1 MSKFLT
7 NDELSI
13 LVNQLGF
20 KKAYDVIDESEK
32 EIKDILQDVIYL
44 KPGMANT
51 VSDELVNKIGNNHM
65 GGCFVEF
72 DWVIDFLIMILE
84 NSSSN
89 KLRAICIL
97 SILNNL
103 SYFEIMEKYSHKI
116 DIENFKIDLRNK
128 LDMYSDEFFEDKL
141 KILA

>member
-1 MSKFLT
+1 MGMYLS

-65 GGCFVEF
+65 GVCFVEF
-72 DWVIDFLIMILE
+72 DWVIDNDLG
-84 NSSSN
+84 
-89 KLRAICIL
+89 KLV
-97 SILNNL
+97 
-103 SYFEIMEKYSHKI
+103 F
-116 DIENFKIDLRNK
+116 
-128 LDMYSDEFFEDKL
+128 
-141 KILA
+141 

>member
-1 MSKFLT
+1 MGMYLS

-44 KPGMANT
+44 KPGIANT
-51 VSDELVNKIGNNHM
+51 VSDELVNKIGNNQM
-65 GGCFVEF
+65 GVCFVEF
-72 DWVIDFLIMILE
+72 DWVIDFLIIILE

-89 KLRAICIL
+89 KPRAICIL
-97 SILNNL
+97 SILNDL

-116 DIENFKIDLRNK
+116 DIENFKFDLRNK

-141 KILA
+141 KILS

>member
-1 MSKFLT
+1 MGMYLS

-20 KKAYDVIDESEK
+20 KKVYDVIDEREK
-32 EIKDILQDVIYL
+32 EIKDILQDIIYL
-44 KPGMANT
+44 KPEMANT

-65 GGCFVEF
+65 GVCFVEF

-84 NSSSN
+84 YSSSN
-89 KLRAICIL
+89 KPRAICIL
-97 SILNNL
+97 SILNDL
-103 SYFEIMEKYSHKI
+103 SYFEVMEKYSHKN
-116 DIENFKIDLRNK
+116 DIENFKFDLRNK

-141 KILA
+141 KILS